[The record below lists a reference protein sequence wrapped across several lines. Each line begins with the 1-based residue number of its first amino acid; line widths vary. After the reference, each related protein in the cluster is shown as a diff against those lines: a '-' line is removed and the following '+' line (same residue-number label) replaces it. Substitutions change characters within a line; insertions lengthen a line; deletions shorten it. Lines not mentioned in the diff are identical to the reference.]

1 MNGLAEEH
9 KENKSKSLAW
19 IIFGGMGF
27 LAIVIII
34 ILAAGIF
41 LWKSIPSIENPIE
54 ELETALEEEDTAK
67 LLDLLEPE
75 EEKMNMD
82 EHAMNA
88 FIRYFNEVN
97 EDKEEMFEHLREQ
110 EAEKKL
116 GIHEDYFVHLEK
128 NNNGIF
134 TSKYKLV
141 VSPIYFKFQLFY
153 PGAVVNLN
161 NEAVYESVGQ
171 EEYSSDRIGPFVP
184 GKYTFVAE
192 YDSPIKT
199 FTAESE
205 VITPLKTR
213 GEQELVRFEFNDMEI
228 VNFYQYNAGLK
239 EYKLF
244 IEGEDTEEV
253 LTIDHHSILFDSESR
268 NLKAYLEGKF
278 PWGNMKSEEI
288 ELAEGSNHD
297 VPKFIV
303 EGDIQ
308 KEIVE
313 VITAFNENRPKFI
326 ASMDKESIASYTTDK
341 AANDLLEQV
350 KQLKEDGQHYRGKF
364 IELEYFPETMSVEKT
379 IDKQFSVLVVAREL
393 VKEGSSKEIKP
404 KMEKKHELLMYQL
417 NYDEEK
423 KEWLIVVTGDDKL
436 IKEAFPDIDF
446 DKAESEKYKADK
458 PKTYQSDW

>member
-1 MNGLAEEH
+1 M
-9 KENKSKSLAW
+9 S
-19 IIFGGMGF
+19 
-27 LAIVIII
+27 
-34 ILAAGIF
+34 
-41 LWKSIPSIENPIE
+41 
-54 ELETALEEEDTAK
+54 
-67 LLDLLEPE
+67 
-75 EEKMNMD
+75 MD

-110 EAEKKL
+110 EAEKNL
-116 GIHEDYFVHLEK
+116 GIHEDCFVHLEK

-213 GEQELVRFEFNDMEI
+213 GEQELVRFEFNDMES
-228 VNFYQYNAGLK
+228 VNFYQYSAGLE

-253 LTIDHHSILFDSESR
+253 LTIDHHSILFDSESS
-268 NLKAYLEGKF
+268 NLKAYLEG
-278 PWGNMKSEEI
+278 N
-288 ELAEGSNHD
+288 NHY

-313 VITAFNENRPKFI
+313 MNTAFNENRPKFI

-364 IELEYFPETMSVEKT
+364 IELEYFPETM
-379 IDKQFSVLVVAREL
+379 
-393 VKEGSSKEIKP
+393 
-404 KMEKKHELLMYQL
+404 
-417 NYDEEK
+417 
-423 KEWLIVVTGDDKL
+423 
-436 IKEAFPDIDF
+436 
-446 DKAESEKYKADK
+446 
-458 PKTYQSDW
+458 